1 VVLLLDTDIA
11 QCLDCVESGYTSPQD
26 IGDHT
31 GFADGF
37 SRPLDDD
44 LFELVFIEQLLSV
57 RYILGRASVTLS
69 AHSDLVLRQTL
80 FGLLEDL
87 VLVLGLHD

>member
-1 VVLLLDTDIA
+1 LDTDVA
-11 QCLDCVESGYTSPQD
+11 QRLDRVESGNTSSQD

-37 SRPLDDD
+37 SRSLDND
-44 LFELVFIEQLLSV
+44 LFELVFIEQLLGV
-57 RYILGRASVTLS
+57 RYILGRAGVTLS
-69 AHSDLVLRQTL
+69 AHSDLVLGESF